1 MRLAVISDVHGNLP
15 ALEAVLAHIEARRPD
30 QVVVAG
36 DLVNRGPQSN
46 EVVARLQPLGYPTV
60 QGNHERYVL
69 EAADATDPQA
79 GGDTY
84 EPSRWTL
91 RQLTPDQVAY
101 LRALPFSVRV
111 EDVLIVHGSPRG
123 DQDGIFPRTSEGEL
137 SQKLNGHTHLVCGH
151 THLSLVRPWRERGL
165 VVNAGSAGNTFE
177 GDTRARYAWL
187 ERRSGQWHAEVVCV
201 DYDVAATLRA
211 FDESDYLATA
221 GPMARLFRLEVATG
235 HNHLI
240 PAYLAHRRLVDTQ
253 QMTLAEAADRYL
265 ETLGL

>member
-137 SQKLNGHTHLVCGH
+137 SQKLNGYTHLVCGH

>member
-1 MRLAVISDVHGNLP
+1 MRLAVISDIHGNLP

-36 DLVNRGPQSN
+36 DLVNRGPQSA
-46 EVVARLQPLGYPTV
+46 EVVARLQPLGWPTV

-69 EAADATDPQA
+69 EAAQAADPNA

-84 EPSRWTL
+84 APSRWTL
-91 RQLTPDQVAY
+91 GQLTPDQLGY
-101 LRALPFSVRV
+101 LRGLPFSVWV
-111 EDVLIVHGSPRG
+111 EDVLVVHASPRG
-123 DQDGIFPRTSEGEL
+123 DQDGIFPKTREGEL
-137 SQKLNGHTHLVCGH
+137 AEKLNGHTHLVCGH
-151 THLSLVRPWRERGL
+151 THLSLVRPWREGGL
-165 VVNAGSAGNTFE
+165 IVNAGSAGNTFE

-187 ERRSGQWHAEVVCV
+187 ERRGGQWQAEVVCV

-211 FDESDYLATA
+211 FDQSDYLAAA

-240 PAYLAHRRLVDTQ
+240 PAYLAHRPLVDAE

-265 ETLGL
+265 TGRGL